1 MTEEGMTENV
11 NEHTQG
17 HLLGAADIRRIAADA
32 GISPTKK
39 FGQNFVIDPGTVRR
53 IVREAGVTADD
64 HVLEVGP
71 GLGSLTLAILETGAT
86 MTAVEID
93 PPVAERLP
101 KTIAEF
107 MPDAVDRFRVVNRDA
122 LTVNPENLPDFKDDD
137 SFTLVANLPYNVATP
152 ILLTLLER
160 FDNLGTFLVM
170 VQKEV
175 ADRLSEKPGSK
186 IYGTPSVKLAWYG
199 TAERVGVIGRNV
211 FWPAPNVDSALV
223 LFKRYP
229 GGHAPAAD
237 NADGFVVDRETV
249 FRLIDAAFG
258 QRRKT
263 LHAALK
269 KIVPSEAFEKTGI
282 DPTRRGETL
291 TIDEFV
297 ALARALDEV
306 FAS

>member
-1 MTEEGMTENV
+1 MTEPASASPTPAQAAGR
-11 NEHTQG
+11 
-17 HLLGAADIRRIAADA
+17 LLGAADIRRIAADA

-53 IVREAGVTADD
+53 IVREAGVQPTD

-71 GLGSLTLAILETGAT
+71 GLGSLTLAILKTGAR

-101 KTIAEF
+101 RTVVEF
-107 MPDAVDRFRVVNRDA
+107 MPDAADRLRVVNADA
-122 LTVNPENLPDFKDDD
+122 LTLTPQSLPEFNGDDR
-137 SFTLVANLPYNVATP
+137 FVLVANLPYNVATP
-152 ILLTLLER
+152 IVLTLLER
-160 FDNLGTFLVM
+160 FANLDTFLVM

-175 ADRLSEKPGSK
+175 ADRLAAQPGTK

-199 TAERVGVIGRNV
+199 AAQTVGAIGRNV

-223 LFKRYP
+223 LFRRHP
-229 GGHAPAAD
+229 AGAAPADRA
-237 NADGFVVDRETV
+237 GVSRETV
-249 FRLIDAAFG
+249 FRLVDAAFG

-269 KIVPSEAFEKTGI
+269 KIVPPEAYDRAGI
-282 DPTRRGETL
+282 DATRRGETL
-291 TIDEFV
+291 SIDEFV
-297 ALARALDEV
+297 QLAAALEGARA
-306 FAS
+306 

>member
-1 MTEEGMTENV
+1 MTENV

-122 LTVNPENLPDFKDDD
+122 LTVNPENLPISRMTIPSRWWPICRTTWPRRFC
-137 SFTLVANLPYNVATP
+137 SPCWNVSTIWA
-152 ILLTLLER
+152 
-160 FDNLGTFLVM
+160 
-170 VQKEV
+170 
-175 ADRLSEKPGSK
+175 
-186 IYGTPSVKLAWYG
+186 PSW
-199 TAERVGVIGRNV
+199 
-211 FWPAPNVDSALV
+211 
-223 LFKRYP
+223 
-229 GGHAPAAD
+229 
-237 NADGFVVDRETV
+237 
-249 FRLIDAAFG
+249 
-258 QRRKT
+258 
-263 LHAALK
+263 
-269 KIVPSEAFEKTGI
+269 
-282 DPTRRGETL
+282 
-291 TIDEFV
+291 
-297 ALARALDEV
+297 
-306 FAS
+306 

>member
-137 SFTLVANLPYNVATP
+137 SFTLVANLPYNVTTP
-152 ILLTLLER
+152 LITAFLEAGC
-160 FDNLGTFLVM
+160 FESVTVM
-170 VQKEV
+170 IQKEV
-175 ADRLSEKPGSK
+175 AQRLCAAPGTGEYGAFSVLVQWYAEPKLLFDVPPHCFVPQPKVTSAVVRMDRRAAPPASVDDEK
-186 IYGTPSVKLAWYG
+186 
-199 TAERVGVIGRNV
+199 
-211 FWPAPNVDSALV
+211 
-223 LFKRYP
+223 LFFR
-229 GGHAPAAD
+229 
-237 NADGFVVDRETV
+237 TV
-249 FRLIDAAFG
+249 RAAFA

-263 LHAALK
+263 LSNALRSGFSELDRAA
-269 KIVPSEAFEKTGI
+269 IESAMEETGL
-282 DPTRRGETL
+282 PPAVRGETL
-291 TIDEFV
+291 SIAQFA
-297 ALARALDEV
+297 ALSNALLRKFDK
-306 FAS
+306 

>member
-71 GLGSLTLAILETGAT
+71 GLGSLTLAILGTGAT

-229 GGHAPAAD
+229 GGHTPAAD
-237 NADGFVVDRETV
+237 NADGAVVDRETV

-269 KIVPSEAFEKTGI
+269 KIVPSEAFEKAGI